1 VTRASQCALKVVKMV
16 IVLLRRPAHAG
27 QVLVVNLVRL
37 WAVQRVD
44 GVRTVKLSAV
54 VKMEVFVTQLQ
65 ECAHVH
71 RATKEQSVN
80 KSAWRVPMEQN
91 VMEFVLVAS
100 GTIVIM
106 LLESAALACLAFMDR
121 DVIRL
126 VNAIRLEQSSAPTKT
141 EDASAKATGLVG
153 VVTWNVLLD
162 SSTIHASLNP
172 LTTLA
177 ASAPMICTD
186 AA

>member
-1 VTRASQCALKVVKMV
+1 
-16 IVLLRRPAHAG
+16 
-27 QVLVVNLVRL
+27 
-37 WAVQRVD
+37 
-44 GVRTVKLSAV
+44 
-54 VKMEVFVTQLQ
+54 
-65 ECAHVH
+65 
-71 RATKEQSVN
+71 
-80 KSAWRVPMEQN
+80 
-91 VMEFVLVAS
+91 
-100 GTIVIM
+100 
-106 LLESAALACLAFMDR
+106 MDR

-177 ASAPMICTD
+177 ASAPTICTD